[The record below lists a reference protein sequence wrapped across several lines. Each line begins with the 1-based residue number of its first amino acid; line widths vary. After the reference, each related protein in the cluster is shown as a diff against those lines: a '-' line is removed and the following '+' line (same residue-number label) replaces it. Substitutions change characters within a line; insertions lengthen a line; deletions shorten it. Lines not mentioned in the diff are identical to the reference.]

1 MILLAGCLP
10 TDRSTLVALCD
21 GLAAS
26 PEVAALLQ
34 GATVE
39 PFDGTWTDAER
50 EVLGCAAD
58 LPAGRDLARQLQPL
72 EPHAVVVPT
81 GSVAVA
87 TPMHATLGLTDLTP
101 LDPAECA
108 LSEDDSRELCDAAGA
123 HMLAEGVHFQFVETT
138 QWLVS
143 SDRGIDVRTERP
155 EWMIGES
162 LRPSLPHGAD
172 ARTVERW
179 MNELQ
184 MLLYTHP
191 VNIRREDH
199 GLPPI
204 NVVWLWGFSTPD
216 AGDSTGTT
224 NAPDTRWLAAIRRGD
239 VAAWQRAWTDIAP
252 AVLLADTIILGD
264 HRPRFRLTPS
274 APTLLTRVMSKFRSK
289 PRLADVLFALQAR

>member
-10 TDRSTLVALCD
+10 PDRSTLVALCD

-26 PEVAALLQ
+26 PEVAARLQ
-34 GATVE
+34 EATVE

-50 EVLGCAAD
+50 EALGCAAD
-58 LPAGRDLARQLQPL
+58 LPAGDNLARRMQLP
-72 EPHAVVVPT
+72 EFHAVAAT

-87 TPMHATLGLTDLTP
+87 SPMHATLGLTDLTP

-108 LSEDDSRELCDAAGA
+108 LSEDDSRELCDAADT
-123 HMLAEGVHFQFVETT
+123 HLLTEGVRFQFVETT
-138 QWLVS
+138 QWLVL
-143 SDRGIDVRTERP
+143 SDRGVDVRTERP

-184 MLLYTHP
+184 MLLYTHR

-204 NVVWLWGFSTPD
+204 NVVWLWGFSAPG
-216 AGDSTGTT
+216 AGNSTGTT
-224 NAPDTRWLAAIRRGD
+224 NVPDTRWLAAIRRGD
-239 VAAWQRAWTDIAP
+239 VPAWQRAWIDIAP
-252 AVLLADTIILGD
+252 ALLVADTIILGD
-264 HRPRFRLTPS
+264 HRPRFRLTPN
-274 APTLLTRVMSKFRSK
+274 APTLLTRVMSKFRGK
-289 PRLADVLFALQAR
+289 PRLGDVLFALQAK